1 MKLALASSCLKVA
14 TFYSSIIPLDE
25 THLDAVT
32 GEGGG
37 GYLTNWFSPSAS
49 TSRARQSDAAPF
61 NKGKQICFVL
71 MPRT

>member
-37 GYLTNWFSPSAS
+37 LSY
-49 TSRARQSDAAPF
+49 
-61 NKGKQICFVL
+61 
-71 MPRT
+71 